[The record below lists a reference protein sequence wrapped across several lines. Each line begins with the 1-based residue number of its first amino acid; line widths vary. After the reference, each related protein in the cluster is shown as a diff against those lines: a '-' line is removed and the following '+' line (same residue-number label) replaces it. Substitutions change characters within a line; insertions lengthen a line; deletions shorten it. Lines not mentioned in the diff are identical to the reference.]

1 VTQMIDVKEGANDIN
16 VDVKGG
22 AAQADL
28 GTDKF
33 GNPRGSAP

>member
-1 VTQMIDVKEGANDIN
+1 MIEVKDGAND
-16 VDVKGG
+16 VTFDVKGA